1 MLGSRVLIVDDDRAT
16 RDLLS
21 RMLAPHGHGVTA
33 AGTWEEA
40 QRALAAAAPDVILLD
55 IRLPDTDGREACR
68 WLRGEDATAQVPII
82 LMTAF
87 PESARLGLGTGADAV
102 LCKPIKREELLSW
115 VGCLTRARQAA
126 ALEEGVERAL
136 IALAA
141 TVEARSEHR
150 HDHPRSVARYSERL
164 AAALGLSERDIAV
177 IRTAALLHDIGMIS
191 VPETILQQP
200 RSLAPA
206 ELAQVRP
213 HAALGAELVR
223 VLPGGEA
230 IAAIVRSH
238 HERWHGGGYPDG
250 LAGEEIP
257 LGARIVAV
265 ADAYDALT
273 AARPYRDALPADE
286 ALQVLW
292 LGAGAQWDPDLVER
306 LAAIIRPGGR
316 AAPRERQAEDPRP
329 IDPRDALVRYLT
341 LTGDRP

>member
-1 MLGSRVLIVDDDRAT
+1 MPGHRVLIVDDDPAT
-16 RDLLS
+16 REFLS
-21 RMLAPHGHGVTA
+21 KMLAPHGYVATA
-33 AGTWEEA
+33 VRTWDAARRALEEA
-40 QRALAAAAPDVILLD
+40 TPDLILLD
-55 IRLPDTDGREACR
+55 IRLPDADGRAACR
-68 WLRGEDATAQVPII
+68 QLRSAPATAQVPIV

-87 PESARLGLGTGADAV
+87 PESGRLGLGAGADAV
-102 LCKPIKREELLSW
+102 LHKPIRREELLSW
-115 VGCLTRARQAA
+115 VGCLVRARQAA
-126 ALEEGVERAL
+126 ALEERVEQAL

-141 TVEARSEHR
+141 TVEARAEHR

-164 AAALGLSERDIAV
+164 AEALGLPEREIAV
-177 IRTAALLHDIGMIS
+177 IRTAALLHDIGMIG
-191 VPETILQQP
+191 VPEAILQQP

-206 ELAQVRP
+206 ELAQVKP
-213 HAALGAELVR
+213 HTLLGAELVR
-223 VLPGGEA
+223 ALPQGEA

-250 LAGEEIP
+250 LAGAQIP

-273 AARPYRDALPADE
+273 AARPYRAALSAAE
-286 ALQVLW
+286 ALDVLW

-306 LAAIIRPGGR
+306 FAAIIRPDDR
-316 AAPRERQAEDPRP
+316 AGPRGPRTAVTHP

>member
-1 MLGSRVLIVDDDRAT
+1 MPGHRVLIVDDDPAT
-16 RDLLS
+16 REFLS
-21 RMLAPHGHGVTA
+21 KMLAPHGYVATA
-33 AGTWEEA
+33 VRTWDAARRALEEA
-40 QRALAAAAPDVILLD
+40 PDLILLD
-55 IRLPDTDGREACR
+55 IRLPDADGRAACR
-68 WLRGEDATAQVPII
+68 QLRSAPATAQVPIV

-87 PESARLGLGTGADAV
+87 PESGRLGLGAGADAV
-102 LCKPIKREELLSW
+102 LHKPIRREELLSW
-115 VGCLTRARQAA
+115 VGCLVRARQAA
-126 ALEEGVERAL
+126 ALEERVEQAL

-141 TVEARSEHR
+141 TVEARAEHR

-164 AAALGLSERDIAV
+164 AEALGLPEREIAV
-177 IRTAALLHDIGMIS
+177 IRTAALLHDIGMIG
-191 VPETILQQP
+191 VPEAILQQP

-206 ELAQVRP
+206 ELAQVKP
-213 HAALGAELVR
+213 HTLLGAELVR
-223 VLPGGEA
+223 ALPQGEA

-250 LAGEEIP
+250 LAGAQIP

-273 AARPYRDALPADE
+273 AARPYRAALSAAE
-286 ALQVLW
+286 ALDVLW

-306 LAAIIRPGGR
+306 FAAIIRPDDR
-316 AAPRERQAEDPRP
+316 AGPRGPRTAVTHP